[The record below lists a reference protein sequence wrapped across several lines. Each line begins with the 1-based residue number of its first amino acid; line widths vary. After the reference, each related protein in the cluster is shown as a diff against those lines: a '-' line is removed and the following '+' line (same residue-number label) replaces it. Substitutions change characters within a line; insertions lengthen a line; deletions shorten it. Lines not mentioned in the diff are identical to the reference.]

1 MHPLQ
6 NEREEEVKISKKKS
20 AGLSQKISILEG
32 SLCNFIAGSGN
43 LGGGK
48 KLYNAVYKWL
58 FWSALKWSICTKG

>member
-48 KLYNAVYKWL
+48 KLYNAVYK
-58 FWSALKWSICTKG
+58 